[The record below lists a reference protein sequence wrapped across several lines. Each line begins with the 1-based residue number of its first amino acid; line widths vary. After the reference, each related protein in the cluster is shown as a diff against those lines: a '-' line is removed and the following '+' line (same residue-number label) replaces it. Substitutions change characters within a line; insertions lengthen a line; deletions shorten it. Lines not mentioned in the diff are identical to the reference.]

1 MGGKTIFT
9 LLFHNTRQIT
19 RRKNRSIRPLCFPSG
34 FVVKNLPVIQE
45 TWVGPLGWEDPLEK
59 ETATHSSILAWGV
72 SCTEEPGRVQ
82 STGCKRAG
90 HDLATKTTAMTQMKD
105 LCMWVLS

>member
-1 MGGKTIFT
+1 MCMGGKTIFT

-45 TWVGPLGWEDPLEK
+45 TWVGSLGWEDPLEK
-59 ETATHSSILAWGV
+59 EMATHSSILA
-72 SCTEEPGRVQ
+72 
-82 STGCKRAG
+82 
-90 HDLATKTTAMTQMKD
+90 
-105 LCMWVLS
+105 